1 MLCLLVLTSFRNAE
15 TMTPVEYNDAI
26 IGEQTK
32 ITKAMI
38 EMANYFA
45 PDIEK
50 SELLRKELVKQCDA
64 SIAALKKLPA
74 YEGDTKFRD
83 AGVNLFQFYKEISAK
98 EYKEMI
104 DILRKENIQTSD
116 IDRLTV
122 LEEQISK
129 REQPLD
135 EAFQKA
141 QEAFAKKHN
150 LSLYE
155 NEVQDKI
162 DQLGK

>member
-1 MLCLLVLTSFRNAE
+1 M
-15 TMTPVEYNDAI
+15 
-26 IGEQTK
+26 
-32 ITKAMI
+32 
-38 EMANYFA
+38 
-45 PDIEK
+45 
-50 SELLRKELVKQCDA
+50 
-64 SIAALKKLPA
+64 
-74 YEGDTKFRD
+74 
-83 AGVNLFQFYKEISAK
+83 NLFQFYKEISAK
-98 EYKEMI
+98 DYKEMI